1 MLNDNIALKDINV
14 LRTVQHLSSLD
25 ISNTAVS
32 DISPLND
39 LKYIY
44 YVAVK
49 NTKISDS
56 DLSKFEKTNMEVKKE
71 NGIDKKL
78 EIITT
83 EASKYFSFKNYIF
96 MLLILIFTVTG
107 IRSYWKKNK

>member
-14 LRTVQHLSSLD
+14 LRTVQHLSSID

-44 YVAVK
+44 
-49 NTKISDS
+49 
-56 DLSKFEKTNMEVKKE
+56 
-71 NGIDKKL
+71 
-78 EIITT
+78 
-83 EASKYFSFKNYIF
+83 
-96 MLLILIFTVTG
+96 
-107 IRSYWKKNK
+107 